1 MAEQEIKMTP
11 KNNDLP
17 ITEEPKRVIREIPRD
32 EYVPPEHP
40 NIKEIPRNEYVPPE
54 KPEEPDYKPDPIKV
68 IPIKIVARSEKT
80 RDGSR
85 ARELDVIKKVAKA
98 DQSARQSAVG
108 EIAINKV
115 APKEAEKK
123 CETVFTLN
131 CKTVTKPK
139 TVAEKEDKIE
149 DFKLFTK
156 KVEKKKKAPK
166 HIDAYEERDDKVG
179 DMYIEKAY
187 KTRVDEV
194 GLKKSK

>member
-1 MAEQEIKMTP
+1 MTP
-11 KNNDLP
+11 KNNDLQHN
-17 ITEEPKRVIREIPRD
+17 EEPKRVIREIPRD

-54 KPEEPDYKPDPIKV
+54 KPEEPVYKPNPISV
-68 IPIKIVARSEKT
+68 IPIKSVPRAVKSGA
-80 RDGSR
+80 GSR
-85 ARELDVIKKVAKA
+85 VSELNVIKKVAKQFGA
-98 DQSARQSAVG
+98 GKRSAIG

-115 APKEAEKK
+115 AAKEPDKK
-123 CETVFTLN
+123 YETAFTFN

-139 TVAEKEDKIE
+139 TVVEKEDKIE

-179 DMYIEKAY
+179 EMYIEKAY

-194 GLKKSK
+194 GLKKTR